1 MKYSSWRGSSASVS
15 HWLPESKDIRHC
27 GERSCGVRFRPW
39 RRRPPS
45 PNGRESSSSK
55 ELEHRSA
62 NPAVG
67 TRLLLEDEY
76 ARHWE
81 IRLAPEDRIGFHRH
95 VLDYVWTCVT
105 GGAAVS
111 HTGSGET
118 LEVTYDVGETRR
130 LSFGPGEWD
139 GP

>member
-1 MKYSSWRGSSASVS
+1 MA
-15 HWLPESKDIRHC
+15 PA
-27 GERSCGVRFRPW
+27 
-39 RRRPPS
+39 PS
-45 PNGRESSSSK
+45 FVDWPSELRE
-55 ELEHRSA
+55 ELEQRSA

-81 IRLAPEDRIGFHRH
+81 IRLAPGERIGFHRH

-118 LEVTYDVGETRR
+118 LEVTYEAGETRR
-130 LSFGPGEWD
+130 LSFGAGEWMVHD
-139 GP
+139 LVNVGVAELIFTTVEYLGSANQALPLGAGRTAA

>member
-1 MKYSSWRGSSASVS
+1 MA
-15 HWLPESKDIRHC
+15 PA
-27 GERSCGVRFRPW
+27 
-39 RRRPPS
+39 PS
-45 PNGRESSSSK
+45 FVDWPSELRE
-55 ELEHRSA
+55 ELEQRSA

-81 IRLAPEDRIGFHRH
+81 IRLAPGERIGFHRH

-130 LSFGPGEWD
+130 LSFGPGEWMVHD
-139 GP
+139 LVNVGAAELIFTTVEYLGSANQALPLGAESAAA